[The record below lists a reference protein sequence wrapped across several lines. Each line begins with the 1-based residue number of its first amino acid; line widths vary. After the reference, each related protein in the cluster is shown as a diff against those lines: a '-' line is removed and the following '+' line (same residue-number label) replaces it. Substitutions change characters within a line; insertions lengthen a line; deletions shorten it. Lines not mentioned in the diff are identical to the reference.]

1 MHIADPY
8 IPGSAGCLL
17 LLAPNLGIEWI

>member
-8 IPGSAGCLL
+8 IPGSAGRLS